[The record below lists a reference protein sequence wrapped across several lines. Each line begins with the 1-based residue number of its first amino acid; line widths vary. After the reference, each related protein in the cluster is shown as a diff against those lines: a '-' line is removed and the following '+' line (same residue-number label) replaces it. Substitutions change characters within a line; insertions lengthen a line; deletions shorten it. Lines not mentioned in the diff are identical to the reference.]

1 MKKGKPY
8 SQDLR
13 ERVIAAYQAG
23 ESTMREVA
31 ARFSVSCTWVNELVQ
46 RQKKTGSFAAK
57 PYGGGAEAKL
67 TSKHYP
73 VLEEIINAQND
84 LTLAEISQKLAEKT
98 GIKVS
103 QSTICRALQKMKL
116 TRKKKTFHA
125 DKQKS
130 EEVKQLRLEYQLI
143 MWAIETNNLV
153 FIDESGANLNMAIT
167 YARSTK
173 GRRAHGPKPHNKGKN
188 LNIIAAI
195 AITGVIAAL
204 SFFGSNDTLSFL
216 FYVTDVLV
224 PQLNRDMVVVMDN
237 LNLHTTDEVRKAIE
251 DTGAKLVFLPTYSP
265 DLSPIEMFWSKVKSI
280 LRSISPRT
288 TEQLHSAITVAFNSV
303 STSNLFGW
311 FYECD
316 ARTVLI

>member
-1 MKKGKPY
+1 MKKGKAY

-13 ERVIAAYQAG
+13 ERVIAAYDAG
-23 ESTMREVA
+23 GITMREVA

-46 RQKKTGSFAAK
+46 RQRKTGSVAAK

-67 TSKHYP
+67 TSEHYP
-73 VLEEIINAQND
+73 ILEEIIKAQND
-84 LTLAEISQKLAEKT
+84 ATLAEISERLADKT
-98 GIKVS
+98 EIKVS

-125 DKQKS
+125 DKQES

-153 FIDESGANLNMAIT
+153 FIDESGANLNMART
-167 YARSTK
+167 HARETQ
-173 GRRAHGPKPHNKGKN
+173 GRRAHGRKPHNKGKN
-188 LNIIAAI
+188 LTIIAAI
-195 AITGVIAAL
+195 TITVVLAAL
-204 SFFGSNDTLSFL
+204 SFFGSNDTVSFL
-216 FYVTDVLV
+216 FYVTEVLV
-224 PQLNRDMVVVMDN
+224 PQLNAEMVVVMDN
-237 LNLHTTDEVRKAIE
+237 LNLHTTDEVRQAIE
-251 DTGAKLVFLPTYSP
+251 KTGAKLVFFPTYSP

-280 LRSISPRT
+280 LRSIAPRT
-288 TEQLHSAITVAFNSV
+288 TEELHAAVTVAFNSV